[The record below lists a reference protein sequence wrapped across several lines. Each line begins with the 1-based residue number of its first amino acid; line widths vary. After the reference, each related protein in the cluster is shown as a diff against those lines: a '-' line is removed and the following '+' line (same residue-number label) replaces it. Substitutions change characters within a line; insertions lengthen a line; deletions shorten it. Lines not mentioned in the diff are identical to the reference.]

1 MFRAFK
7 KSLSILANG
16 DENCELRV
24 AIKSRNAIVGT
35 GKFTIAGLAD
45 IKTINITH
53 NNQPAG
59 TIVFRQFTKVE
70 RPSFI

>member
-1 MFRAFK
+1 MFKPFK
-7 KSLSILANG
+7 KSLSILANA
-16 DENCELRV
+16 DENCELRI
-24 AIKSRNAIVGT
+24 AIKSRNVIVGT

-45 IKTINITH
+45 IKNVNITH

-59 TIVFRQFTKVE
+59 TIIFRQFTKVE